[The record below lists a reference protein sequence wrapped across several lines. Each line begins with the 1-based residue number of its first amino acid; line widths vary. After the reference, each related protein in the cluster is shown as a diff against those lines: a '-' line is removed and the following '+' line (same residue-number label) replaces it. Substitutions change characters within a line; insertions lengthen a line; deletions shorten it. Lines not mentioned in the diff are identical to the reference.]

1 MTWPTSR
8 GCAREAAAPTMLSA
22 ATATSTFLC
31 SKRKGRSWRNV
42 ARGPSC
48 SAPRPRRRSVAVRD
62 IEDLVLEGGVA
73 GMSLL
78 SAELLMRRL
87 LGYAQGAGDRLPGV
101 SRQACAAHL
110 RLLGSGE
117 FATDAGQSVQLGERL
132 SLGVRGDGGA
142 DAHGV
147 NIG

>member
-48 SAPRPRRRSVAVRD
+48 CAPRPRRRSVAVRD

-101 SRQACAAHL
+101 PRQACAAHL
-110 RLLGSGE
+110 RLLGAGDLP
-117 FATDAGQSVQLGERL
+117 ADAGESVQLGQRL
-132 SLGVRGDGGA
+132 AVGVGGCCGAGDH
-142 DAHGV
+142 DV